1 MFHLALFIVTLRLC
15 RVKPLSYR
23 RHALKN
29 PGGLG
34 AEPPES
40 TTEEE
45 ILTLPL
51 DYLLDGRSPLYSG
64 ERGERGVR
72 GGSRVRS
79 TLPLNGHTDRH
90 SRLARLFAIVI
101 CV

>member
-51 DYLLDGRSPLYSG
+51 DYLLYGRSPLYSG
-64 ERGERGVR
+64 ERGDRGVR
-72 GGSRVRS
+72 GVSE
-79 TLPLNGHTDRH
+79 
-90 SRLARLFAIVI
+90 
-101 CV
+101 